1 MVAETQEATLSKI
14 FATPLIEARPAAA
27 QPLVEPLRQ
36 AILARRA
43 SHPGIARSNILGWHS
58 DTMMLDWGGEAAG
71 LLARATVETCAAFT
85 HDMGRQPNGE
95 PRFEFG
101 MDMWANI
108 SPAGA
113 SNQMHAHPSSL
124 WSAVFYVDD
133 GGDSQGGELVLL
145 DPRFPMNRMMASDV
159 ALGERPADGAP
170 LSQIH
175 IQPEAGKMVIFPSWL
190 MHAVRPHSGP
200 GERISIAMN
209 LPVRQVA

>member
-1 MVAETQEATLSKI
+1 MNNPHGATLSAI
-14 FATPLIEARPAAA
+14 FATPLIEAKPGDSQALIA
-27 QPLVEPLRQ
+27 PLRQ

-58 DTMMLDWGGEAAG
+58 DTQMLDWGGEATA
-71 LLARATVETCAAFT
+71 LLARTAIETCARFT
-85 HDMGRQPNGE
+85 HDMGRRPDGE

-108 SPAGA
+108 SPADA

-133 GGDSQGGELVLL
+133 GGDPDGGELVML
-145 DPRFPMNRMMASDV
+145 DPRFPMNRMTAGDV
-159 ALGERPADGAP
+159 ALGDRPADGAP
-170 LSQIH
+170 LSQVH
-175 IQPEAGKMVIFPSWL
+175 IRPEAGKLVIFPSWL
-190 MHAVRPHSGP
+190 MHAVRPHKGA

-209 LPVRQVA
+209 IPVRQVA

>member
-1 MVAETQEATLSKI
+1 MTGPHGATLSGV
-14 FATPLIEARPAAA
+14 FATPVIEAKPDAA
-27 QPLVEPLRQ
+27 QGLIAPLKA
-36 AILARRA
+36 AILARRN

-58 DTMMLDWGGEAAG
+58 DTMMLDWAGDPAG
-71 LLARATVETCAAFT
+71 LLARTVVETCAGFT
-85 HDMGRQPNGE
+85 HDMGRRPGGE

-124 WSAVFYVDD
+124 WSAVFYIDD
-133 GGDSQGGELVLL
+133 GGDPDSGELVLL
-145 DPRFPMNRMMASDV
+145 DPRFPMNRMTASDV
-159 ALGERPADGAP
+159 ALGERPAEGAP
-170 LSQIH
+170 LSQVH
-175 IQPEAGKMVIFPSWL
+175 LKPEPGKLVIFPSWL